1 MTVLHQYDYLFAITT
16 CFAFLDAWNIG
27 ANDVANSFATSVS
40 SRCLTMKQ
48 AMVIASIMEFSGSV
62 LVGSRVAE
70 TIRTKI
76 VDPVLYE
83 KQPSVLLLAMM
94 CVIIGSSIFLTA
106 ATRWG
111 FPVSTTHSIVG
122 GVVGAAIASVGIR
135 NVSWGWS
142 GVGQVFAAW
151 VIAPG
156 ISGVLGALVFF
167 ITNHFVLTRKGAK
180 AIQRAMLSIPFYTF
194 ITIAALTML
203 VIWKG
208 IQLDIEPTGSQI
220 LVSIFTIA
228 TGATLLQ
235 SYFILPYLWRKVIR
249 EDWPLK
255 WHMIWRGPFLLKRPP
270 PPSPPPGIS
279 WVNIT
284 DYYRGHLTPD
294 ELATVRASESLL
306 TSVQAAHSPADLDKD
321 TALVLPPPAVSPT
334 FPPPR
339 DNPLI
344 PPRPPGSWYTPRVL
358 LHFTNRALLRGLEK
372 DVISLQKNH
381 PASALSWDIADM
393 HSRSPRYD
401 NRVEYMYSSLQI
413 ITASASS
420 FIHGAN
426 DVANCIGP
434 FATVYSIWRTGTVNT
449 SEKGNEVPIWALCF
463 GGAAIVL
470 GLLTYGYHV
479 MRTLGNRLMLISPSR
494 GFCMELASAV
504 TVLVSTRLKLPVST
518 TQCITG
524 ATVGVGL
531 ANGDW
536 RCVNLKLVGWVYL
549 GWVVTVPVAGV
560 IAGGLMAIIINA
572 PRWDLVVLP

>member
-48 AMVIASIMEFSGSV
+48 AMLIASVMEFSGSV

-83 KQPSVLLLAMM
+83 KQPSILLLAMM
-94 CVIIGSSIFLTA
+94 CAIIGSSVFLTA

-111 FPVSTTHSIVG
+111 LPVSTTHSIVG
-122 GVVGAAIASVGIR
+122 GVVGAATASVGIN
-135 NVSWGWS
+135 NVSWGWD
-142 GVGQVFAAW
+142 GVAQVFAAW

-156 ISGVLGALVFF
+156 ISGMLGALVFSL
-167 ITNHFVLTRKGAK
+167 TNHFVLKRKGGQP
-180 AIQRAMLSIPFYTF
+180 IRRALLSVPFYTF
-194 ITIAALTML
+194 VTVAALAML

-208 IQLDIEPTGSQI
+208 IQLDIEPTATQI
-220 LVSIFTIA
+220 LISIFTVA
-228 TGATLLQ
+228 AGATLLQ
-235 SYFILPYLWRKVIR
+235 SWFVLPYLWRKVVR

-255 WHMIWRGPFLLKRPP
+255 WYMIWRGPFLLKRSP

-279 WVNIT
+279 RVNIT
-284 DYYRGHLTPD
+284 NYYRGHLTLD

-306 TSVQAAHSPADLDKD
+306 SSVQSARSPADLEKD
-321 TALVLPPPAVSPT
+321 TSLILPPPALSPT
-334 FPPPR
+334 PPR
-339 DNPLI
+339 SRGSPLV
-344 PPRPPGSWYTPRVL
+344 PPRPPGPWYTPRVL
-358 LHFTNRALLRGLEK
+358 LHLINRVLLRGLEK
-372 DVISLQKNH
+372 DIISLQKHH
-381 PASALSWDIADM
+381 PTSVLSWDLADM
-393 HSRSPRYD
+393 HSHSKRYD

-413 ITASASS
+413 ITASAAS

-434 FATVYSIWRTGTVNT
+434 FATAYSIWRTGEINT
-449 SEKGNEVPIWALCF
+449 SEEGNEVPVWALCF

-479 MRTLGNRLMLISPSR
+479 MRTLGNRLTLISPSR

-536 RCVNLKLVGWVYL
+536 RCVNWRLIGWIYL

-560 IAGGLMAIIINA
+560 IAGGLMAVIINA
-572 PRWDLVVLP
+572 PRWG